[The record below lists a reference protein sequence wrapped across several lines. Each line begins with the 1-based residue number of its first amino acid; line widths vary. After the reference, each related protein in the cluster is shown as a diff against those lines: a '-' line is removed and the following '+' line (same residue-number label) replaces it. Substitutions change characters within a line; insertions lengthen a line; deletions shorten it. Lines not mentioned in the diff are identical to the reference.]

1 MGESPS
7 LLSLCMEAVTK
18 EILSGDDAF
27 PEIYDLPSELFDCLL
42 MHSPPLALQKL
53 QEQLRF
59 EDLSDHEYTDDYSS
73 VGRKRRRHDNF
84 NTAWKAL
91 FNSRWPD
98 LVGQIRPVDWFTKHR
113 VWFTKHRVPKYD
125 LTSEWLKIYWETH
138 LQNCLDEAVEVAL
151 LPSFD
156 GHISE
161 IRIPDTIIKSIGCE
175 GHTSHST
182 CNFSKL
188 SHHCERFGYYARFLQ
203 YVLFLRQMSET
214 SKCSLQFRNFS
225 FIKELQVAK
234 PGSAEDQIQ
243 TAWPYNCHSDV
254 WVDGLCKLLSQN
266 SETLMTLEFIDCKL
280 SSTFLNAICGSLC
293 MKGVQTPKVQHF
305 SIKSSSFLETNMVS
319 LPIGLESL
327 LSGRFLSSL
336 SFSDSQLG
344 RNFATMVFNILLDA
358 SSSLSIL
365 DLSENNISGWL
376 SNFNLRPPDCSLSHI
391 GLGKSLQSLRVLNL
405 RGNNLHKY
413 DVGSLKHALALMPN
427 LETLDISGNPIE
439 DDGIK
444 NLFPYIIEASEGNS
458 RLSNL
463 RLENCELSCN
473 GVTQLLEILST
484 FKKPLYS
491 LSIADND
498 LGSQIAAPLGKFGN
512 FIKVLDV
519 KDIGLG
525 SSGFLDL
532 QKAITEDV
540 KLVYINLSNN
550 RGGIETANFLSKL
563 LSFAPDL
570 VAVSAGYNIMPAECL
585 GIIYSAMELAKGK
598 LEYVDLRGNFFCYQP
613 AHASM
618 LAKVQQNGMPVVL
631 LPSFPSSAE
640 PYDDDP

>member
-1 MGESPS
+1 MDCDVKSTSQRSTMGESPS

-188 SHHCERFGYYARFLQ
+188 SHHCERFGYYARCLRLQ
-203 YVLFLRQMSET
+203 NVLCSSEISHLLRNCKLQSLVVRRIK
-214 SKCSLQFRNFS
+214 SKL
-225 FIKELQVAK
+225 
-234 PGSAEDQIQ
+234 
-243 TAWPYNCHSDV
+243 H
-254 WVDGLCKLLSQN
+254 VDGLCKLLSQN